1 MEFQKLL
8 IKTAYWL
15 VAISIL
21 VMIGLTIFSQ
31 HLIKKQANNTASE
44 TVTNSESLNQDAP
57 GEDAAAKKDT
67 DESTDFEDIEKSYSG
82 EFFQT
87 E

>member
-31 HLIKKQANNTASE
+31 HLIKKQASNPTSE
-44 TVTNSESLNQDAP
+44 TVTSSESLNQDAP
-57 GEDAAAKKDT
+57 GEDAATKKAA

-82 EFFQT
+82 DLFQT

>member
-21 VMIGLTIFSQ
+21 IIIGLTIFSQ
-31 HLIKKQANNTASE
+31 HLIKKQANNPTSE

-82 EFFQT
+82 DLFQT